1 MPKEKSSRKF
11 SILKFIIIILMII
24 ALCTS
29 GFAIYELFKL
39 SSIENLIRY
48 IVIGILSLLD
58 ILIICKVLLIFR
70 RRSKNRRSK
79 RIGFIIFLILYSLI
93 CGSVGAVISYLFG
106 TLENMNT
113 GYVTYSSSFVMMS
126 DKAIDKI
133 ESAND
138 LKIGIWNNEESP
150 DGYMIPQEI
159 IKEYKL
165 NDANEIVNYDD
176 YSSMLTDLYVEEI
189 DAMIL
194 PTSYTEMFASIAG
207 YENICKDTK
216 IIITKDKEM
225 KKADVSEV
233 ETASSGKDVTEPFTI
248 LLMGIDSTS
257 EVLQKNAVANGDTL
271 ILMTFNPKT
280 LNATMLSI
288 PRDSYVP
295 IACWSNKAQN
305 KITHAAGYGTDC
317 MMNTI
322 EEYIGINIDYYAKI
336 NFKGLVKLVNAVG
349 GVEIDV
355 KQRLCTDDSNRG
367 GTVCIEPGYQ
377 TLDGEHAL
385 VYARNRYDLVDG
397 DFGRNKHQQELVMA
411 IANKFKNI
419 TDVTKFMDILDT
431 ISNSLDTNLTT
442 KQMLTFYNVGKD
454 IIMKSLSSEESD
466 LINIQQL
473 YLAGNGQMIYDER
486 IRMVLYNYVP
496 NENSRKD
503 IVKAMKV
510 NLELEEAEI
519 IKDFNFSIND
529 PYEKKVIG
537 KGPYKTTSL
546 YKLLPDF
553 TGDDIK
559 TAKATA
565 SKLGIGVIFEGD
577 SGHVVAQSFPPNK
590 RIDLMK
596 GSLTLTLSGNKKEE
610 NKNNDKESSKEN
622 DKDSSSKED
631 DKKPT
636 NKDDKE
642 DKEPDKDTSV
652 DSDKK
657 DESIS
662 DNTATDTKP
671 DTDKESNDTSSN
683 KDNSSEQPDE

>member
-11 SILKFIIIILMII
+11 SILKFIIIILTII

-29 GFAIYELFKL
+29 VFAIYELFKL

-48 IVIGILSLLD
+48 IVIGILILLD
-58 ILIICKVLLIFR
+58 FFIICKGLLIFR
-70 RRSKNRRSK
+70 KRAKNRRSK
-79 RIGFIIFLILYSLI
+79 RIGFIIFLVLYSII

-113 GYVTYSSSFVMMS
+113 GYVTYSSSFVMLS
-126 DKAIDKI
+126 DKAVDKI
-133 ESAND
+133 EAAND

-165 NDANEIVNYDD
+165 NDANEIINYDD

-194 PTSYTEMFASIAG
+194 PTSYTDMFSSIAG
-207 YENICKDTK
+207 YENIGKDTK

-295 IACWSNKAQN
+295 IACWSNKAEN

-336 NFKGLVKLVNAVG
+336 NFKGLVKLVDAVG

-367 GTVCIEPGYQ
+367 NTVCIEPGYQ

-397 DFGRNKHQQELVMA
+397 DFGRNQHQQELVMA

-442 KQMLTFYNVGKD
+442 KQMLSFYNVGKD

-503 IVKAMKV
+503 IVKAMKE
-510 NLELEEAEI
+510 NLELEEVET
-519 IKDFNFSIND
+519 IKEFNFSIND

-537 KGPYKTTSL
+537 KGPYRTTSL

-553 TGDDIK
+553 TGDDMK

-565 SKLGIGVIFEGD
+565 NKLGIGVIFEGD
-577 SGHVVAQSFPPNK
+577 SGYVVAQSFPANK

-596 GSLTLTLSGNKKEE
+596 GSLTLTLSGKKNDDNKDKETA
-610 NKNNDKESSKEN
+610 NKDDEKKPTDNNSDKDKES
-622 DKDSSSKED
+622 DKTTAE
-631 DKKPT
+631 
-636 NKDDKE
+636 
-642 DKEPDKDTSV
+642 
-652 DSDKK
+652 SDKK
-657 DESIS
+657 DESTN
-662 DNTATDTKP
+662 DNTSADTKP
-671 DTDKESNDTSSN
+671 DDNTETSDKE
-683 KDNSSEQPDE
+683 NSSEQPDE